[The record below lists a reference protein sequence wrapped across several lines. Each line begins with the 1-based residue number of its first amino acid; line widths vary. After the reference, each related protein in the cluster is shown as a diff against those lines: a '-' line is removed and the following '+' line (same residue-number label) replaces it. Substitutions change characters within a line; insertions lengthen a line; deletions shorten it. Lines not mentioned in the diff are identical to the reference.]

1 MTHILRQLRQLLWM
15 VAAAICIGPALAS
28 AETVYTFSVVPQI
41 ERRMLFSIWQP
52 ILDELQKRTGQRFE
66 LVTALSVN
74 EYDQEVRRGIYDFVY
89 VNPYVMVSIEKTP
102 GYQPLIRDS
111 QSLHGILV
119 VRKDSPIQ
127 RVAEL
132 QGKSLAVPAL
142 QALGASLLLRAE
154 LDRQFGIRMNPVIA
168 KTHGSVFLHVIN
180 GLTDAGGSVQ
190 KALSTQDAHIQASL
204 RALYRTGDVPSHPI
218 AAHPRVPEAVREQ
231 VRQAFI
237 AMSADPAGKALLG
250 KIPMEEA
257 VAAQAQDYHVLRDLQ
272 LENYL
277 QQ

>member
-1 MTHILRQLRQLLWM
+1 MTDIACLLRQFVWIIT
-15 VAAAICIGPALAS
+15 AAICIGPAWAS
-28 AETVYTFSVVPQI
+28 EQTVYSFSVVPQF
-41 ERRMLFSIWQP
+41 ERRVLFGIWQP

-74 EYDQEVRRGIYDFVY
+74 EYDQDVHRGIYDFVY
-89 VNPYVMVSIEKTP
+89 VNPYVMVNIEKTP
-102 GYQPLIRDS
+102 GYQPLIRDG

-127 RVAEL
+127 RVEDL
-132 QGKSLAVPAL
+132 QGKSLAIPAL

-154 LDRQFGIRMNPVIA
+154 LDRRFGVRMNPVIA

-190 KALSTQDAHIQASL
+190 KALSTQEQPIQASL
-204 RALYRTGDVPSHPI
+204 RVLYRTTDVPSHPI
-218 AAHPRVPEAVREQ
+218 AAHPRVPEALREQ
-231 VRQAFI
+231 VRQALI
-237 AMSADPAGKALLG
+237 AMAADPAGKALLG
-250 KIPMEEA
+250 KVPLQEP
-257 VAAQAQDYHVLRDLQ
+257 VAAQAEDYHVLRDFH

-277 QQ
+277 Q

>member
-1 MTHILRQLRQLLWM
+1 MTRILRQLRQLLWIG
-15 VAAAICIGPALAS
+15 AAAIFVGPALAS
-28 AETVYTFSVVPQI
+28 DQTIYTFSVVPQF
-41 ERRMLFSIWQP
+41 ERRALFSIWQP
-52 ILDELQKRTGQRFE
+52 ILDELQKRTGHRFE
-66 LVTALSVN
+66 LITALSVN
-74 EYDQEVRRGIYDFVY
+74 EYDQDVRRGIYDFVY
-89 VNPYVMVSIEKTP
+89 VNPYVMATIEKTP
-102 GYQPLIRDS
+102 GYRPLIRDS

-127 RVAEL
+127 RVEEL

-154 LDRQFGIRMNPVIA
+154 LDRRFGVRMEPVIA
-168 KTHGSVFLHVIN
+168 KTHGSVFIHVIN

-190 KALSTQDAHIQASL
+190 KALSTQEARIQASL
-204 RALYRTGDVPSHPI
+204 RVLYRTRDVPSHPI
-218 AAHPRVPEAVREQ
+218 AAHHRVPEAVREQ

-250 KIPMEEA
+250 KIPMQEA
-257 VAAQAQDYHVLRDLQ
+257 VAAQAQDYQVLRDLQ

-277 QQ
+277 PQ